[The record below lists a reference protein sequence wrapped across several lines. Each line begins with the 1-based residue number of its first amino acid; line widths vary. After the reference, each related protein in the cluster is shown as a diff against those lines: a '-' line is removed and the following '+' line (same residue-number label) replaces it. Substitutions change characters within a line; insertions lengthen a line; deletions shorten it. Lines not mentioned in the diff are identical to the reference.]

1 MKLKNKNIIVTG
13 ASDGIG
19 KSIAVALSKEGASLI
34 LFGRDQ
40 GKLKQVASE
49 CGNNASYYS
58 FDLMDDDSRKKV
70 VDQVLG
76 KYKIDILINNA
87 GIWHKAGDL
96 ETIEENKIY
105 EVINTNLTSQILLT
119 KQLLPSMIDR
129 ETVIINVIS
138 KSGIVAQKG
147 QSVYT
152 ASKYGMKGFTDVLRE
167 DTKDNPIKIGA
178 IYQSGVNTNMFSKV
192 GEEFST
198 ESFTEP
204 KDIAD
209 VVVFMLSRPEKL
221 WINEIHISR

>member
-1 MKLKNKNIIVTG
+1 MKLKDKNIIITG
-13 ASDGIG
+13 ASDGVG
-19 KSIAVALSKEGASLI
+19 KSIALALSKEGANLI

-40 GKLKQVASE
+40 DKLKKVSLE
-49 CGNNASYYS
+49 CGNSVSYYS
-58 FDLMDDDSRKKV
+58 FDITEDDSRKKALAE
-70 VDQVLG
+70 VLS

-96 ETIEENKIY
+96 ETIEESKIY
-105 EVINTNLTSQILLT
+105 EVINTNLTSQILIT

-129 ETVIINVIS
+129 ETAIINVIS

-167 DTKDNPIKIGA
+167 DTKDDPIKIGA
-178 IYQSGVNTNMFSKV
+178 VYQSGVNTNMFSKA

-209 VVVFMLSRPEKL
+209 VVVFMLSRPEKI
-221 WINEIHISR
+221 WINEIQISR